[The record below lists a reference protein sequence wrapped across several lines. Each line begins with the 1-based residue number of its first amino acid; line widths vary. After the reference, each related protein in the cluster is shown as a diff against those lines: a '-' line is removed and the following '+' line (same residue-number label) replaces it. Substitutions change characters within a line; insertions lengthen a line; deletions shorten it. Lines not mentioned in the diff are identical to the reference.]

1 VVILAIN
8 LAGLVLGR
16 GAIGLLV
23 DTITISL
30 VFGYALCCLALAR
43 LRVTDPLP
51 QGSVKVSSGVLYAGV
66 AGSLFMAGAAIL
78 MPPILAGG
86 FPPVYLIFPAWALV
100 GFVTLHLVQTRRRPH
115 IALES
120 SAN

>member
-1 VVILAIN
+1 
-8 LAGLVLGR
+8 LGR

-30 VFGYALCCLALAR
+30 VFGYALCCLALAK

-51 QGSVKVSSGVLYAGV
+51 QGTVRVSHSVLFAGV

-86 FPPVYLIFPAWALV
+86 FPPVYWIFPVWAFMGLITLRLV
-100 GFVTLHLVQTRRRPH
+100 H
-115 IALES
+115 
-120 SAN
+120 N